1 MTSTELKA
9 LAKTRGVPQWKIAD
23 WLNVSENTLIRKLR
37 YETIDKGL
45 EKGILRAIEVLSI
58 EENTSPVPKDITL

>member
-23 WLNVSENTLIRKLR
+23 WLNVSENTLNLDTK
-37 YETIDKGL
+37 
-45 EKGILRAIEVLSI
+45 
-58 EENTSPVPKDITL
+58 P